1 MSCLCL
7 PSTDVFLDPPF
18 TAVELV
24 ICFFSVWSILG
35 LSGFHTYLVASNL
48 TTNED
53 VSVASSHLCC
63 LTVTKVLGVY
73 GQKKEIALFCY
84 YRNNKIA
91 CIIILIHLALTFLKS
106 KRKLFRFLAER
117 FSLWAFTLL
126 ALVILLF
133 GTTNKFCVFF
143 VCTRLKARGRERVEK
158 MSPTHTVIKTFLS
171 TVALCSVDPCHPGMY
186 RNKDPTQLMLMLSDG
201 VLVFVCLIHI
211 YGQVEVGDNIHAF
224 KMSKRF
230 L

>member
-53 VSVASSHLCC
+53 VSVALSHLCC

-73 GQKKEIALFCY
+73 GQIKKIALFCY
-84 YRNNKIA
+84 YYYYINNTIA
-91 CIIILIHLALTFLKS
+91 CIIILIHLALNFLKS
-106 KRKLFRFLAER
+106 QRKLFRFLAER
-117 FSLWAFTLL
+117 FCFWAFTFL
-126 ALVILLF
+126 ALV
-133 GTTNKFCVFF
+133 TCTKFSQNE
-143 VCTRLKARGRERVEK
+143 LQNLA
-158 MSPTHTVIKTFLS
+158 
-171 TVALCSVDPCHPGMY
+171 
-186 RNKDPTQLMLMLSDG
+186 Q
-201 VLVFVCLIHI
+201 
-211 YGQVEVGDNIHAF
+211 
-224 KMSKRF
+224 
-230 L
+230 